1 MNNLIKIGSV
11 IVIVALSVSLLWT
24 WFKVFV
30 VGMYYDSA
38 SIFLTAVV
46 GLAPLVLLVL
56 TYFGIKKTLKF
67 KI

>member
-1 MNNLIKIGSV
+1 MNNLIKIGAV

-30 VGMYYDSA
+30 VGMYYNSA

-46 GLAPLVLLVL
+46 GLAPLVLLVI

>member
-1 MNNLIKIGSV
+1 MNILIKIGAV
-11 IVIVALSVSLLWT
+11 IGIVALSVSLLWT

-30 VGMYYDSA
+30 LGMYYNSA
-38 SIFLTAVV
+38 SIFLTTVV

-56 TYFGIKKTLKF
+56 TYLGIKKTLKF